1 MSVSSSIYDYVVENG
16 RTYHRYKEGKYMLPN
31 DEVSLSPLAASVL
44 FSPRSNDP
52 TAPVGIAL
60 TLSKTSPSRID

>member
-1 MSVSSSIYDYVVENG
+1 
-16 RTYHRYKEGKYMLPN
+16 MLPN